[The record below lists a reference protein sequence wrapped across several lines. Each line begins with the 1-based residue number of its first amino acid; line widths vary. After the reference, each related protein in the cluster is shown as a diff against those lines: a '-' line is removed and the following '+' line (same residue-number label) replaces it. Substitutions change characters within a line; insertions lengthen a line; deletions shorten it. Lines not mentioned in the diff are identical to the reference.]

1 VIKKYS
7 YANNLEQSKNEKRNI
22 IKKIIIKKTPECE
35 FEIIKANLE
44 YKETERNKKLIFL
57 EEHKLER
64 DMNKNQKAV
73 VNLQRENEKVKHERE
88 AS

>member
-7 YANNLEQSKNEKRNI
+7 YANNLEQSKNEKRN
-22 IKKIIIKKTPECE
+22 IIKKTPECE

-64 DMNKNQKAV
+64 DMNKNQKTV